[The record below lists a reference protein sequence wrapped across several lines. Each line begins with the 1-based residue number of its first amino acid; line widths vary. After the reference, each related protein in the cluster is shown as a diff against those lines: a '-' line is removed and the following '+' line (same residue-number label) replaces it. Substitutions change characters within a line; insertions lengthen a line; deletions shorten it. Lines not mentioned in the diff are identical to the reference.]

1 MECKRS
7 VLTLSWTSQNLSPM
21 EYRESSPSRRS
32 WSVSALCRGIAD
44 IFDENFNP
52 VQVVGEV
59 GSFVQAASG
68 HCYFNLK
75 DAQSQIRCAM
85 FRRTA
90 VGLSSL
96 PANGDSVEVIA
107 RVAVHAARGD
117 LQLVVDGLRP
127 AGQGTAME
135 QFLRLKSKLE
145 QEGLFSATR
154 KREIPAYPSCIGVV
168 TSMDAAALSD
178 VLTAMGRRAPH
189 IEVVL
194 SPCAVQGAD
203 APGTIVD
210 ALELLYA
217 RCSNETP
224 DSICAPEVIL
234 AVRGGGAW
242 EDLQAFNDEN
252 VARCIARSPVPVI
265 SGVGHETDFTIADFV
280 ADVRAA
286 TPTAAAELCAVAQE
300 DLQGRLNTMVERL
313 GKAVKSQHNS
323 SAQQLDWI
331 AAVLARPDDGVRT
344 MALRLE
350 QLVQK
355 LNMGVRPKLMATDIA
370 LNAHSEALVASCRRG
385 IARFSGGLATS
396 GDRLTAANPAQILS
410 RGFAWLEG
418 PQGLVTSVGHV
429 AEGDAVRATLVD
441 GVVELVV
448 ADIRR

>member
-1 MECKRS
+1 
-7 VLTLSWTSQNLSPM
+7 M
-21 EYRESSPSRRS
+21 EYRDSSLSRRS
-32 WSVSALCRGIAD
+32 WSVSALCRGITD
-44 IFDENFNP
+44 TFDANFNP

-90 VGLSSL
+90 AGLLSL
-96 PANGDSVEVIA
+96 PVNGDSVEVIA

-117 LQLVVDGLRP
+117 LQLVVEGLRP

-178 VLTAMGRRAPH
+178 VLTAIDRRAPY

-203 APGTIVD
+203 APSMIVN
-210 ALELLYA
+210 ALESLYA
-217 RCSNETP
+217 RRRNEVPGSMRAP
-224 DSICAPEVIL
+224 DVIL
-234 AVRGGGAW
+234 IVRGGGAW

-286 TPTAAAELCAVAQE
+286 TPTAAAELCALAQE
-300 DLQGRLNTMVERL
+300 DLQGRLNAMADRM
-313 GKAVKSQHNS
+313 GKTVKSQQNA

-331 AAVLARPDDGVRT
+331 AAVLARPDDGMRT

-350 QLVQK
+350 QLAQK
-355 LNMGVRPKLMATDIA
+355 LGQGVRPKLAAADIA
-370 LNAHSEALVASCRRG
+370 LNTRSDTLQASCRRRLE
-385 IARFSGGLATS
+385 RFADVLVTR
-396 GDRLTAANPAQILS
+396 GDRLTAADPAQILS

-418 PQGLVTSVGHV
+418 PQGLVTSVGQIAV
-429 AEGDAVRATLVD
+429 GDAVHATLAD
-441 GVVELVV
+441 GVVELAV

>member
-1 MECKRS
+1 
-7 VLTLSWTSQNLSPM
+7 M
-21 EYRESSPSRRS
+21 EYRDSSPSHRS

-44 IFDENFNP
+44 TFDANFNP

-75 DAQSQIRCAM
+75 DMQAQIRCAM

-90 VGLSSL
+90 AGLLSL

-117 LQLVVDGLRP
+117 LQLVVEGLRP

-145 QEGLFSATR
+145 QEGLFSVAR
-154 KREIPAYPSCIGVV
+154 KRDIPAYPASVGVV
-168 TSMDAAALSD
+168 TSLDAAALSD

-194 SPCAVQGAD
+194 SACAVQGAD
-203 APGTIVD
+203 APSTIVD
-210 ALELLYA
+210 ALESMYA
-217 RCSNETP
+217 RCRNGAET
-224 DSICAPEVIL
+224 SVRMPEVIL
-234 AVRGGGAW
+234 LVRGGGAW

-252 VARCIARSPVPVI
+252 LARCIARSPVPVI
-265 SGVGHETDFTIADFV
+265 AGVGHETDFTIADFV

-300 DLQGRLNTMVERL
+300 ELQGRLGAISDRLSKMV
-313 GKAVKSQHNS
+313 KTHVNAS
-323 SAQQLDWI
+323 SQQLDWVT
-331 AAVLARPDDGVRT
+331 AVLARPDDGMRT

-350 QLVQK
+350 QLAQR
-355 LNMGVRPKLMATDIA
+355 LDLGVHPK
-370 LNAHSEALVASCRRG
+370 LVASDVALKARSDALQASCSRRLE
-385 IARFSGGLATS
+385 RFGGALATAS
-396 GDRLTAANPAQILS
+396 DRLSAANPAQILS

-418 PQGLVTSVGHV
+418 PQGLVTSVRHV
-429 AEGDAVRATLVD
+429 AVGDAVRATLVD
-441 GVVELVV
+441 GVVELAV
-448 ADIRR
+448 ADVRR